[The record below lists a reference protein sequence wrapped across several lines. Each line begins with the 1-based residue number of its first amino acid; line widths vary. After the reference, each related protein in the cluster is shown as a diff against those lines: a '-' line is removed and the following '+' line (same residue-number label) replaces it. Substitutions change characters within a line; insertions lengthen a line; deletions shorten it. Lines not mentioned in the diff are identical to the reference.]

1 MVIKLAN
8 ATYRLLQRRINMSL
22 YQKLMDYVEFY
33 DKPTD
38 NSNRKGVELL
48 VQEYADEPEV
58 LDVLEDAF
66 DFMSH
71 NKVDETVFEDMFQ
84 LSGTFDAICD
94 VLGFTSPKSKEKRL
108 EVLSEVVD
116 LYKETCWNHH

>member
-1 MVIKLAN
+1 
-8 ATYRLLQRRINMSL
+8 MSL

-38 NSNRKGVELL
+38 NSNRKRVELL
-48 VQEYADEPEV
+48 VQDYADEPEV
-58 LDVLEDAF
+58 LDMLEDAF

-71 NKVDETVFEDMFQ
+71 NKIDETVFEDMLQ

-94 VLGFTSPKSKEKRL
+94 ILGFTSPKLKEKRL

>member
-1 MVIKLAN
+1 
-8 ATYRLLQRRINMSL
+8 MSL

-38 NSNRKGVELL
+38 NSNRKSVELL

-58 LDVLEDAF
+58 LDMLEDAF